1 MARLGASSSWP
12 SRAVLL
18 WALLAWELG
27 ACVGLSRLLPS
38 LHSTRAPRCAP
49 RCAAFLASSDDDLYT
64 DDPYKLLQ
72 VERGA
77 SAEEIRQAF
86 RTRAKGVHPDVSSQP
101 NAAHSFLKL
110 VRAFNRLLDEG
121 GASTG
126 AGASTG
132 CAPSGARKY
141 DGSYDT
147 SVKQRAAERAARAW
161 GASGRSSHG
170 GATPHTHRTRRE
182 SEDAER
188 EASQLRRK
196 RWREML
202 FEEVCRDCMPL
213 GSDLSAVDR
222 AAFVRSLEGVVGEF
236 SARAE
241 ETASRVPADDAQMVE
256 QLHNR
261 EVIQVE
267 LEDASVR
274 LQLHRERSRG
284 IQEELERAERKAS
297 IWRHTSPSSEQT
309 MARELAF
316 LELAAR
322 LRARQGDQKEAIEQ
336 IGALQAALRERLDA
350 LPPRTV

>member
-1 MARLGASSSWP
+1 MAR
-12 SRAVLL
+12 VLL

-101 NAAHSFLKL
+101 NAAHSFRKL

-132 CAPSGARKY
+132 GAPSGAREY

-161 GASGRSSHG
+161 GASGRSSHD

-188 EASQLRRK
+188 EVWVLFFQSVVIEQLLLLAPHRAHTCHTPSCIIFCPSLVHSSRHAVTPRVCLFFHIRSTRGAFLHPSAS
-196 RWREML
+196 
-202 FEEVCRDCMPL
+202 
-213 GSDLSAVDR
+213 
-222 AAFVRSLEGVVGEF
+222 
-236 SARAE
+236 SARLF
-241 ETASRVPADDAQMVE
+241 SC
-256 QLHNR
+256 LH
-261 EVIQVE
+261 
-267 LEDASVR
+267 
-274 LQLHRERSRG
+274 
-284 IQEELERAERKAS
+284 
-297 IWRHTSPSSEQT
+297 
-309 MARELAF
+309 F
-316 LELAAR
+316 
-322 LRARQGDQKEAIEQ
+322 
-336 IGALQAALRERLDA
+336 
-350 LPPRTV
+350 

>member
-132 CAPSGARKY
+132 GAPSGAREY

-147 SVKQRAAERAARAW
+147 SVKQRAAERAARRRCA
-161 GASGRSSHG
+161 
-170 GATPHTHRTRRE
+170 ATARR
-182 SEDAER
+182 
-188 EASQLRRK
+188 
-196 RWREML
+196 
-202 FEEVCRDCMPL
+202 
-213 GSDLSAVDR
+213 
-222 AAFVRSLEGVVGEF
+222 
-236 SARAE
+236 
-241 ETASRVPADDAQMVE
+241 
-256 QLHNR
+256 
-261 EVIQVE
+261 
-267 LEDASVR
+267 
-274 LQLHRERSRG
+274 
-284 IQEELERAERKAS
+284 
-297 IWRHTSPSSEQT
+297 
-309 MARELAF
+309 
-316 LELAAR
+316 
-322 LRARQGDQKEAIEQ
+322 
-336 IGALQAALRERLDA
+336 
-350 LPPRTV
+350 

>member
-38 LHSTRAPRCAP
+38 LHSTRATRCAP

-132 CAPSGARKY
+132 GAPSGARKY

-161 GASGRSSHG
+161 GASGRSSHD

-188 EASQLRRK
+188 EV
-196 RWREML
+196 WVL
-202 FEEVCRDCMPL
+202 F
-213 GSDLSAVDR
+213 
-222 AAFVRSLEGVVGEF
+222 F
-236 SARAE
+236 SK
-241 ETASRVPADDAQMVE
+241 S
-256 QLHNR
+256 
-261 EVIQVE
+261 
-267 LEDASVR
+267 
-274 LQLHRERSRG
+274 
-284 IQEELERAERKAS
+284 
-297 IWRHTSPSSEQT
+297 
-309 MARELAF
+309 
-316 LELAAR
+316 
-322 LRARQGDQKEAIEQ
+322 GD
-336 IGALQAALRERLDA
+336 
-350 LPPRTV
+350 